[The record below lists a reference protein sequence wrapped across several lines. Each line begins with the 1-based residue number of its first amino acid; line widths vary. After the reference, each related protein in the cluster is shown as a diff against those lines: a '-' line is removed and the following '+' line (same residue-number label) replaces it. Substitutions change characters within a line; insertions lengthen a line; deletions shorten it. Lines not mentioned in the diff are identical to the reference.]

1 MRYSINRR
9 ECPAGPHRTAVRYSI
24 SRRQC
29 PAGPLLREVH
39 RTAVRYSISRRE
51 CPAGPHRT
59 AVRYFISRRQCP
71 AGPLLGE
78 AHRTAAGTQDRSE
91 ALHQSATMPIRTA
104 AQRGTQDCRWCTQ
117 DRSEALHQSA
127 TMPIRTAA
135 QRGTQDR
142 SEVLHQSERMH
153 QFVSE
158 RLLSGKFSILVSVQL
173 ISEQFLSGMERGCQQ
188 CTHRSAQVR

>member
-1 MRYSINRR
+1 MPNSKLLAFTGAGRAHNRTHKR
-9 ECPAGPHRTAVRYSI
+9 PYTKMVPKN
-24 SRRQC
+24 
-29 PAGPLLREVH
+29 
-39 RTAVRYSISRRE
+39 
-51 CPAGPHRT
+51 
-59 AVRYFISRRQCP
+59 
-71 AGPLLGE
+71 
-78 AHRTAAGTQDRSE
+78 TQDRSE
-91 ALHQSATMPIRTA
+91 VLHQSAKMPSRTAQDRSEVLHQSATMPSRTAAQRGTQDRRKVLHQSAKMPCRTA

-117 DRSEALHQSA
+117 DRSEALHESA

-142 SEVLHQSERMH
+142 IEILHQSERML